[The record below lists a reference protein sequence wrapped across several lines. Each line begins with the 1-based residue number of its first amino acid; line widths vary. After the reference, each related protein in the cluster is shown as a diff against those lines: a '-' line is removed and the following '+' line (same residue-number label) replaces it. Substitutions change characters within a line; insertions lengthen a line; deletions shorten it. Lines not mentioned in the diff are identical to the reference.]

1 MRLLPRLLT
10 SEVMPYA
17 TTATIARIYGD
28 DFLSDITSED
38 ADQADAVLE
47 ALDQASAEIDGYL
60 SVRYSLP
67 RPTAPRV
74 LERPCVDIA
83 VYILANS
90 HTRLTTTI
98 EDRYKQAIRFLELL
112 SSGKAGLGADEPVI
126 DAGGGAGNGGNSG
139 ASFSAS
145 PRRWGRRGAGRGDC

>member
-1 MRLLPRLLT
+1 
-10 SEVMPYA
+10 MPYA
-17 TTATIARIYGD
+17 NLATISRLYGD
-28 DFLSDITSED
+28 DFLTDITSED
-38 ADQADAVLE
+38 AAQADAVTD

-67 RPTAPRV
+67 RPTPPRV

-98 EDRYKQAIRFLELL
+98 EDRYKQAVRFLELL

-126 DAGGGAGNGGNSG
+126 DAGAGAGSSSG
-139 ASFSAS
+139 ADFSAN
-145 PRRWGRRGAGRGDC
+145 PRRWGRRASDRGDC

>member
-1 MRLLPRLLT
+1 
-10 SEVMPYA
+10 MPYA
-17 TTATIARIYGD
+17 TLATISRLYGD
-28 DFLSDITSED
+28 DFLTDITSED
-38 ADQADAVLE
+38 AAQSEAVTD

-67 RPTAPRV
+67 RPTPPRV

-98 EDRYKQAIRFLELL
+98 EDRYKQAVRFLELL

-126 DAGGGAGNGGNSG
+126 DAGAGEGGSSG
-139 ASFSAS
+139 ADFSAN
-145 PRRWGRRGAGRGDC
+145 PRRWGRRSGKGGY

>member
-1 MRLLPRLLT
+1 
-10 SEVMPYA
+10 MPYA
-17 TTATIARIYGD
+17 TTETIARIYGD
-28 DFLSDITSED
+28 DFLADITSED
-38 ADQADAVLE
+38 ADQVEAVAE

-83 VYILANS
+83 IYILANS

-126 DAGGGAGNGGNSG
+126 DTGVGGTGSSSG
-139 ASFSAS
+139 ADFSAN
-145 PRRWGRRGAGRGDC
+145 PRRWGRRSSNGGDC